1 MEGLECYGTSVTIS
15 APTCTMVTAFAA
27 TSHEPRPADHSLD
40 LQCSQLS
47 YQLNRIMWEMAVP
60 TRHRPNKS
68 SSV

>member
-40 LQCSQLS
+40 LQCSQLIELPVES
-47 YQLNRIMWEMAVP
+47 HYVAVP
-60 TRHRPNKS
+60 TRHCPNN
-68 SSV
+68 